1 MMRLGR
7 ENVAV
12 PGLRPVRSRRERGSA
27 LLIVVF
33 FAALMIVAASAA
45 VPSVLTQGKREKEED
60 LIWRG
65 EQYARAV
72 KLFYRKNGRFPTSM
86 DELSKPQNDVRF
98 LRRAYAEPMNTE
110 DGSWRLIYIGA
121 NGQLIGST
129 TRSNALLN
137 LPQRP
142 GSAGPGTTGT
152 TGARPPGTGAT
163 PGTGTGAGSG
173 AETGTGTS
181 NSTPG
186 TLGSGPIIGGNIIGV
201 ASKVAKSS
209 IKVYKGATI
218 YRDWEFIW
226 DPTQD
231 AALGGPG
238 MNPPGIGTPAGAP
251 AGQPA
256 GTPTGNPPPPPRVP

>member
-1 MMRLGR
+1 MMRVGR
-7 ENVAV
+7 EGVAAAAT
-12 PGLRPVRSRRERGSA
+12 GLRPNRSRRERGAA

-33 FAALMIVAASAA
+33 FAAMMIVAASAA

-86 DELSKPQNDVRF
+86 DELTKPQNDVRF
-98 LRRAYAEPMNTE
+98 LRRAYEDPMNTE
-110 DGSWRLIYIGA
+110 DGSWRLIYVGA

-142 GSAGPGTTGT
+142 GGAGPSPTGT
-152 TGARPPGTGAT
+152 TGGRPPGTGT
-163 PGTGTGAGSG
+163 TGTGTGTGSG
-173 AETGTGTS
+173 SGTGTGTS
-181 NSTPG
+181 NATPG

-238 MNPPGIGTPAGAP
+238 MQTPGIGTPAG
-251 AGQPA
+251 QPA
-256 GTPTGNPPPPPRVP
+256 GAPPGNPPPRRP

>member
-12 PGLRPVRSRRERGSA
+12 PGLRPVRERGSA

-98 LRRAYAEPMNTE
+98 LRRAYEDPMNTE

-129 TRSNALLN
+129 TRSNLLLN

-142 GSAGPGTTGT
+142 GGAGPGPPGT
-152 TGARPPGTGAT
+152 AGGRPPGTGAT
-163 PGTGTGAGSG
+163 GAGTGAGAGTGSGTGTG
-173 AETGTGTS
+173 TG

-231 AALGGPG
+231 AALAGPG
-238 MNPPGIGTPAGAP
+238 MNPPGIG
-251 AGQPA
+251 GQP
-256 GTPTGNPPPPPRVP
+256 GTPPGQPPKGNSPPPR

>member
-218 YRDWEFIW
+218 Y
-226 DPTQD
+226 
-231 AALGGPG
+231 
-238 MNPPGIGTPAGAP
+238 
-251 AGQPA
+251 
-256 GTPTGNPPPPPRVP
+256 